1 MKILTKRFK
10 KNKMNKTIK
19 KGGATKDNVKTSEI
33 TIPESNNEEREG
45 IFDFI
50 GNKIKS
56 GISSIARTGED
67 AGLRLIGLERVSKA
81 KEEKEIEEKEIEEKE
96 IEEKDKSSMVNDK
109 INELSEATSGVLSDV
124 KNVADKTSAAVIENI
139 NEVLGSDE
147 VKESVKEAAENTV
160 NILKDNAKIFN
171 EALNNPE
178 VKEELKKAI
187 DNAADIGTVA
197 VKAAEKPFNEAID
210 VAAEAIPKAAASSL
224 AGVIKVGTDALGAV
238 PGFGAIID
246 IGKMVNDGTK
256 AVSGVVEATT
266 DAIEAGSDLII
277 NTKENFENGMKLLE
291 KNKKMAEEISN
302 RNSRSIKDF
311 ESPLNKAGEST
322 GGGRTRRRL
331 RKHKGKSK
339 RVRFS
344 L

>member
-1 MKILTKRFK
+1 MKNLTKRFK
-10 KNKMNKTIK
+10 KNKFNKTFK
-19 KGGATKDNVKTSEI
+19 KGGAPKDTIKTPEI
-33 TIPESNNEEREG
+33 TIPESNNKEREG

-56 GISSIARTGED
+56 GISSMVRTGED

-81 KEEKEIEEKEIEEKE
+81 KEEKEEMEKKAET
-96 IEEKDKSSMVNDK
+96 SMVNDK
-109 INELSEATSGVLSDV
+109 INELGETASDVLSDV

-139 NEVLGSDE
+139 NEVLGSE
-147 VKESVKEAAENTV
+147 QVKESVEQATENTV
-160 NILKDNAKIFN
+160 EILKDNAEIFN
-171 EALNNPE
+171 KALNDPE
-178 VKEELKKAI
+178 VKEELEKAI
-187 DNAADIGTVA
+187 ENAADIGTVA

-210 VAAEAIPKAAASSL
+210 VAAQAIPKAAASSL

-238 PGFGAIID
+238 PGVGAIID
-246 IGKMVNDGTK
+246 FGKMLNDGTR

-277 NTKENFENGMKLLE
+277 DTKKNFENGMKLLE

-302 RNSRSIKDF
+302 RTSKSIKDF
-311 ESPLNKAGEST
+311 ETPLNKAGEST

-339 RVRFS
+339 RVRFA